1 MVDHNEAYQRL
12 VGINDEQIVEII
24 DHHKPNLTLN
34 QPLFMTFKSWG
45 SSSTV
50 VYYLLKENDFTP
62 DKKLASLL
70 LSAILSDTVGFKS
83 STCTDQDIKTAQK
96 LAKLAGI
103 DDLEALTL
111 EIFKA
116 KSDLNQLSCQQMVK
130 NDYKIFDFAGK
141 KVMIDQLETVEQE
154 QLITEK
160 KECLLEA
167 MQEVKEELGV
177 ALIFVVISD
186 ILQVN
191 SKILVL
197 GDHEQAIAESAFATK
212 VTDHVIDI
220 GAKLSRK
227 KDIAPAIERAITK

>member
-1 MVDHNEAYQRL
+1 MQ
-12 VGINDEQIVEII
+12 
-24 DHHKPNLTLN
+24 
-34 QPLFMTFKSWG
+34 
-45 SSSTV
+45 
-50 VYYLLKENDFTP
+50 
-62 DKKLASLL
+62 
-70 LSAILSDTVGFKS
+70 
-83 STCTDQDIKTAQK
+83 
-96 LAKLAGI
+96 GI
-103 DDLEALTL
+103 DDLEVLSL
-111 EIFKA
+111 EILKA
-116 KSDLNQLSCQQMVK
+116 NCDLNKVSCQQIWK

>member
-1 MVDHNEAYQRL
+1 MV
-12 VGINDEQIVEII
+12 
-24 DHHKPNLTLN
+24 LN
-34 QPLFMTFKSWG
+34 RALALIKI
-45 SSSTV
+45 
-50 VYYLLKENDFTP
+50 LKLP
-62 DKKLASLL
+62 
-70 LSAILSDTVGFKS
+70 
-83 STCTDQDIKTAQK
+83 
-96 LAKLAGI
+96 GI

-160 KECLLEA
+160 KECLLKA

-197 GDHEQAIAESAFATK
+197 DDHEQAIAESAFATK